1 MMKVSVFDT
10 VGLRLDLRDE
20 FPSDVQTAQ
29 LELHGELCL

>member
-1 MMKVSVFDT
+1 MMEIPVFDA

-20 FPSDVQTAQ
+20 FPSDVQTSQ